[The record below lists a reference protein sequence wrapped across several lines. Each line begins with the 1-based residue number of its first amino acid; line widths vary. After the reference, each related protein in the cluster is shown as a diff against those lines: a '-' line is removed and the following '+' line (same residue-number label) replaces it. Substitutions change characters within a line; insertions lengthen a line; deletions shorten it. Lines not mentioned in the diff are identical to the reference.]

1 LDRKYHIEHFT
12 CSVCPTVF
20 GAQDSYYEHES
31 NVYCHYHYS
40 TKFAQKCNGCQTA
53 ILKQFVE
60 IFRNGVNQHWHPEC
74 YMIHKYWNVR
84 LHAAPAKASDVAE
97 LKEVEAL
104 REGEDLQEAEANEEL
119 RRTVRTDEEAVEH
132 KVHWIWQTLSQFEER
147 SATCISDMLLHVS
160 NGAYMDGVVAAKKFI
175 THVDLLFSAADSL
188 DHRLQNR
195 PAKNSSGKGVRTFDN
210 IVHPGLSYSREAKL
224 LCKKVVAFFQLLA
237 ESQDTGVRRLGVTQE
252 LLSLVTGLA
261 HYLKLM
267 IRICLSGALKLERDT
282 RSSEGLELFLA
293 DIGRLDESLE
303 AESHRDSRT
312 DTDAYVDRSADT
324 CPVCNKAV
332 EDKSFRK
339 DHRVIHTQC
348 LSCTKCGKD
357 FSDDP
362 GEARQYE
369 ASGRIFCEAHAP
381 PEARTGGFVSVT
393 RLQQYVHLLRVAH
406 ARLLA
411 TLRTSG
417 ALPHTSDD
425 PNLGDYDSREGH
437 TPSNEGE
444 PVVARSNTRSRSYA
458 GRSDAEKQQS
468 NEYEDTM
475 GDIRRLRSTRM
486 DKHLSNAGRQARTS
500 RIIDG
505 PEGMRPG
512 SADGKNRRHTGSF
525 QIVEDRDANGELTSQ
540 LTFGRQDTMTL
551 DDIPRIVQ
559 AQQTREQRPNASR
572 YARQPMIPQEPKLKL
587 VNGHQSR
594 DMSHEDKPMGD
605 MRMGTK
611 RYFSELTALEYFIVR
626 HVAVLSMEPLVEGH
640 FNQEELLDLIE
651 TKRPTFWSKFGKA
664 FAPKEKRPKAAKNAI
679 FGIPLDVLLERD
691 YEESTDCVGPGSLKV
706 PSLVQEAVS
715 AMKTMDMSVE
725 GVFRKNGNIKRLNDV
740 KAEIDAKGIVE
751 VDLTK
756 ENPVQVAA
764 LLKKFLRE
772 LPDPL
777 LTHKLFKLWITSQ
790 RIEEA
795 DRRRRLLHLTCCL
808 LPKAH
813 RDTLEVLFT
822 FMNWVSSFSHVDEES
837 GSKMD
842 IHNLATVITPN
853 VLYSPYKDEPKMG
866 NATGGVDETFLAI
879 EAVHSLIECNE
890 SMCEVSLRHEPLVFT
905 YKHFANCYTLG
916 TRGPRT
922 YPQRLRTMVQQC
934 RDHDKGDSQTLRRPR
949 QSAHSGK
956 LHPPRPFRVPTPFV
970 RHCRRREP
978 CRHQSR
984 HRPAPARRL
993 AQRELGARRRR
1004 RRQLPPSPTA
1014 IHNPPKQR
1022 KHRKPRRQ
1030 SDTEWRCW
1038 RRRAAT
1044 SQRVGQPRAAEPS
1057 YGRCLESFSFWDL
1070 LFSCLPPS
1078 PSSLP
1083 PVFLLSFSHTQ
1094 NNNYIPPPRQKI
1106 CFVSSVRLQSRGFFL
1121 TAVGYRRL
1129 GRASNGSGWMG
1140 GMFPKQARHTQ
1151 KGAPGLLFLF
1161 YFFIIIFLLLLL
1173 LIANYYPGTKAG
1185 PVMSWRHGRREG
1197 EGCSLP
1203 FPLPSLSVFL
1213 SLSTILLLLPRGGC
1227 KTKNLISINYST
1239 LLCFLCFCFRHL
1251 RSWATVHIL
1260 LRSPLRRRF
1269 RC

>member
-1 LDRKYHIEHFT
+1 MEGGSEQQVVERARGNPRRPSGTTKEPKEQRVCGKCGNHLTGQFVRALGGTYHLECFTCHDCHKIVASKFFPVPDQPPNQYPLCETDYFRRLDLLCHACKGALRGSYITALDRKYHIEHFT

-84 LHAAPAKASDVAE
+84 LHAPPSKNADASEQQGDQPGDDR
-97 LKEVEAL
+97 KN
-104 REGEDLQEAEANEEL
+104 EDANEEV
-119 RRTVRTDEEAVEH
+119 RRNVRNEEEAVEH
-132 KVHWIWQTLSQFEER
+132 KVHWIWQTLSTFEER

-175 THVDLLFSAADSL
+175 THVDLLFSAADAL

-195 PAKNSSGKGVRTFDN
+195 PANNAPGKGVRTFDA

-282 RSSEGLELFLA
+282 RNAEGLESFLS
-293 DIGRLDESLE
+293 DIGRLDDCLE
-303 AESHRDSRT
+303 AESNRDSKA
-312 DTDAYVDRSADT
+312 DADAYVDRSADT

-348 LSCTKCGKD
+348 LTCSKCGKD

-362 GEARQYE
+362 GSARQNE
-369 ASGRIFCEAHAP
+369 ANGRIFCDIHAP
-381 PEARTGGFVSVT
+381 AEARAGGFASVT

-425 PNLGDYDSREGH
+425 PNLGDYNSREGH

-444 PVVARSNTRSRSYA
+444 PPLRRSNTRSRSYA
-458 GRSDAEKQQS
+458 GRSGSDKQQ
-468 NEYEDTM
+468 NDYEDTM

-512 SADGKNRRHTGSF
+512 SADGGNRRQTGTF
-525 QIVEDRDANGELTSQ
+525 QIVEDRDSKGELTSQ

-572 YARQPMIPQEPKLKL
+572 FARQPMIPQEPKLKV
-587 VNGHQSR
+587 VNGSGSR
-594 DMSHEDKPMGD
+594 DLSHEDKPGLGGD
-605 MRMGTK
+605 VRLAGTK

-626 HVAVLSMEPLVEGH
+626 HVAVLSMEPLLDGF

-664 FAPKEKRPKAAKNAI
+664 FAPKEKKAKASKNAI
-679 FGIPLDVLLERD
+679 FGIPLEQLLERD

-740 KAEIDAKGIVE
+740 KAEIDLKGAVE
-751 VDLTK
+751 VDLSK

-822 FMNWVSSFSHVDEES
+822 FLNWVSSFSHVDEES

-853 VLYSPYKDEPKMG
+853 VLYSPYKDEPRQ
-866 NATGGVDETFLAI
+866 NRPENGVDETFLAI

-890 SMCEVSLRHEPLVFT
+890 SMCEVPEDLALILNDSGLWSNNAEITTKEILKRYGDRAKAPTVGNSIPHEI
-905 YKHFANCYTLG
+905 AE
-916 TRGPRT
+916 
-922 YPQRLRTMVQQC
+922 
-934 RDHDKGDSQTLRRPR
+934 
-949 QSAHSGK
+949 
-956 LHPPRPFRVPTPFV
+956 HPPRSSGTAGGTPVVTRVDTDP
-970 RHCRRREP
+970 
-978 CRHQSR
+978 HQQD
-984 HRPAPARRL
+984 A
-993 AQRELGARRRR
+993 
-1004 RRQLPPSPTA
+1004 
-1014 IHNPPKQR
+1014 
-1022 KHRKPRRQ
+1022 
-1030 SDTEWRCW
+1030 WRN
-1038 RRRAAT
+1038 
-1044 SQRVGQPRAAEPS
+1044 E
-1057 YGRCLESFSFWDL
+1057 
-1070 LFSCLPPS
+1070 
-1078 PSSLP
+1078 
-1083 PVFLLSFSHTQ
+1083 
-1094 NNNYIPPPRQKI
+1094 
-1106 CFVSSVRLQSRGFFL
+1106 SSVRAVAAEGSSGALHAPNLPYNTQHNGSTESHGGSPTRNGGQQQGKNWDSRGQN
-1121 TAVGYRRL
+1121 
-1129 GRASNGSGWMG
+1129 RAMG
-1140 GMFPKQARHTQ
+1140 VA
-1151 KGAPGLLFLF
+1151 
-1161 YFFIIIFLLLLL
+1161 
-1173 LIANYYPGTKAG
+1173 
-1185 PVMSWRHGRREG
+1185 
-1197 EGCSLP
+1197 
-1203 FPLPSLSVFL
+1203 
-1213 SLSTILLLLPRGGC
+1213 
-1227 KTKNLISINYST
+1227 
-1239 LLCFLCFCFRHL
+1239 
-1251 RSWATVHIL
+1251 
-1260 LRSPLRRRF
+1260 
-1269 RC
+1269 